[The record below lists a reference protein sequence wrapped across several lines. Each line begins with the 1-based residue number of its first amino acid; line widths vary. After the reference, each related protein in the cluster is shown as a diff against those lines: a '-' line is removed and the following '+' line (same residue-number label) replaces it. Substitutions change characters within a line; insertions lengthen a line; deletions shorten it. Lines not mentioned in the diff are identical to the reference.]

1 MSHEAELT
9 TKLSNLIDGQVPD
22 YIQADHPIFVDFLR
36 QYYKFLES
44 AQITI
49 TGTLD
54 DVLLETA
61 STSFLRLDG
70 TDASSSNESGKIV
83 FEDSTGKFDIGE
95 TITGGTSKATAKILV
110 DDNETLYISAN
121 QRFKEGETITGG
133 TSGATS
139 TLVKYR
145 ANPVQNIQQLFE
157 YSDPDN
163 TVDHFLN
170 AFKDSFMESIPTSL
184 ASGVSKRNLIKQ
196 IRDLYAAKGTSEGHK
211 LFFRILLGQEA
222 EIYYPEKDMARV
234 SDGNWIRPI
243 VIRCTSD
250 SGNAVPVDM
259 VGKNIT
265 GASSGTTAQIIAEY
279 TFQQGSN
286 TVVEFTLREDTI
298 EGTGFTVSETFTG
311 ISETSDI
318 TMQFTVQSIV
328 TDITLTEG
336 GLLYNKDDTFI
347 LDTSVGNGNATAQV
361 SEISSGDISEVI
373 VDDAGTGYR
382 VGDAVKFTAVSADT
396 DSVSA
401 RAFVSVVGGRLST
414 EDSVEVTAPENFL
427 LEDGTRQQFV
437 HSNIL
442 LNGTELST
450 AASEPYAVFGTDKR
464 FSDTKSYYYPLYS
477 DKRKAQVSAT
487 TTGGAIGN
495 VIVVN
500 DGSGYSNGTY
510 YAAVSGDGDN
520 QGTSTGA
527 IIRIV
532 VRENKIAAFGNTL
545 ATETTIHRSGTG
557 YTFANVKITSGFT
570 FSDPELT
577 TTSDMGGSD
586 GLILVIPNVS
596 TVKANAYIFDEVP
609 NIIFWMPSDNQNNA
623 KSTFDSDI
631 YDLFETRSAVLDEG
645 FQLRQE
651 DGTTGTGLGDRLLS
665 ESLDLITDAYGNSSD
680 SIVLETETLSS
691 SDQGEIIKIH
701 LANSGSGYTSLPT
714 LSIITENG
722 ASANLIANTT
732 TIGKVT
738 EIKITDNGFKY
749 ATSPDVVANTNFI
762 LKNVTGTFGI
772 GNTFTTHLGAVVAYD
787 ADTQKLEIGTQTGLG
802 NKSISIE
809 TVSLEQTGTY
819 NDGIQLE
826 DFDIVEPDR
835 PDHGPVATIYKVID
849 EVGSGF
855 ILNNSAALGT
865 NILLENEIGQIVSNA
880 HDVDVFQ
887 ISLENDGNRLEFNI
901 RLEDNVAD
909 LGDEGRGREKILLET
924 GEDEAIILDGF
935 NVGGDGYSIS
945 DAQVYLVTEHISNN
959 LVFDGTDSSS
969 TDAEDNFIIRDFE
982 LVRETDNIL
991 LDGTDGVQADQNSSV
1006 LLDGT
1011 DSLSANA
1018 GGQLLLET
1026 DSNDHIFINHGRSI
1040 EHVNTPDSRLIG
1052 ENFETF
1058 ITEKTPN
1065 VTSVTFGN
1073 VLYNQTI
1080 FDGDQSDGMG
1090 DILLEDGDRLL
1101 NENSGNNLLL
1111 DGTDNSSSDAGS
1123 ELLMEDETLGDKIV
1137 LDGTN
1142 NSSLNAGGEILI
1154 DNNPNFVGNVITD
1167 SGGATATIVTQG
1179 TLDADTSIGTTA
1191 TRTGSYLDDDS
1202 FISEEIIRIQD
1213 SYFYQQ
1219 FSYEVKVNAA
1229 VSEYMNE
1236 LKASVHP
1243 AGFAPFGKIAIST
1256 QLSAAIGITA
1266 AGVDDSASPD
1276 TFSPELASL
1285 FRIIFGPTIQVN
1297 HGMRQNVISPDGES
1311 SLFDAL
1317 LIETGVAL
1325 GDKLLEE
1332 TDGDN
1337 LQFES
1342 GLDIAIENSGN
1353 SGDGTVFLEAGAGG
1367 GRLLTET
1374 ALGENGIINRTVS
1387 KVTKLKVTP
1396 QLVKTRKSYGA
1407 PLLGNILPGSLFF
1420 DRSGVQLEAGN
1431 RDKAPIIMEDNLV
1444 LDGFDEYN
1452 TGAGDRIIYEDYWD
1466 NSTASAVKISEIS
1479 TDDISNN
1486 LVLDGTDSSSTDA
1499 NDSIILNGTNSSSS
1513 NAGNVLILEPNT
1525 SVNETAALSISDL
1538 AKLNTVSYIESAGLD
1553 SEDDNI
1559 LLDGTDSDATDA
1571 GDNLV
1576 LNATN
1581 EHSLDDGSNILLNGV
1596 GFRNFTEE
1604 PEGSI
1609 IFEQSA
1615 ASDELVLEDFVVFN
1629 LNADEVRNEV
1639 IISENGQNILL
1650 ETTGRFRDN
1659 EVGRIMVESG
1669 SENNAFLTNG
1679 SDVNILKLETG
1690 TDANGY
1696 LLGEDVDVKD
1706 RSVNVIIE
1714 SGLLENEKIMTE
1726 GSLIEFEGDTNNGEI
1741 PERNYGNRNIVPF
1754 TREARIHTELAS
1766 SRLALQDERNTEVF
1780 IAMDGT
1786 DSSSTNAGD
1795 NIILNGTSAVLDIEG
1810 NVLLNGT
1817 DAAQSD
1823 AGSAVILDA
1832 SAASTD
1838 VGENLLL
1845 DSTGGRDD
1853 GDRIQLMSTNYVL
1866 VPGNEGGFVLLNG
1879 TDGSSTNAGDELLL
1893 EGGTLEFLQ
1902 QNSINVSVGATAEA
1916 GGLALPESEISLA
1929 GADQASSYDSSL
1941 GTFDS
1946 STITFDA
1953 A

>member
-1 MSHEAELT
+1 MGDSELT
-9 TKLSNLIDGQVPD
+9 TKVSNLIDGQVPD

-49 TGTLD
+49 TGTVD
-54 DVLLETA
+54 QVLLETA
-61 STSFLRLDG
+61 STSFLTLDG
-70 TDASSSNESGKIV
+70 TDRFSSNDSSKIV
-83 FEDSTGKFDIGE
+83 FEDSTGKFEVGE

-157 YSDPDN
+157 YADPDN

-234 SDGNWIRPI
+234 SDGNWAKPI
-243 VIRCTSD
+243 IIRCTSD
-250 SGNAVPVDM
+250 SPSAVPADM

-265 GASSGTTAQIIAEY
+265 GASSGTTAQIIDEY
-279 TFQQGSN
+279 TFQQGSD

-311 ISETSDI
+311 ISETADI

-328 TDITLTEG
+328 TSIALTDG
-336 GLLYNKDDTFI
+336 GLLYEKGDTFI
-347 LDTSVGNGNATAQV
+347 LDTSVGNGQATAQV
-361 SEISSGDISEVI
+361 SEISSGNISDVI
-373 VDDAGTGYR
+373 IDDAGTGYK
-382 VGDAVKFTAVSADT
+382 VGDAVKFTDT
-396 DSVSA
+396 SDDVDSVSA
-401 RAFVSVVGGRLST
+401 RAFVSVVGGRLAT
-414 EDSVEVTAPENFL
+414 EDSTDSTAENIL
-427 LEDGTRQQFV
+427 LEDSTKQQLV
-437 HSNIL
+437 HPNIL
-442 LNGTELST
+442 LNGTELAT

-464 FSDTKSYYYPLYS
+464 FSDTKSYYYPLYA

-495 VIVVN
+495 VLVAN
-500 DGSGYSNGTY
+500 AGSGYSNGTY

-520 QGTSTGA
+520 QGTATGA
-527 IIRIV
+527 VLRIV
-532 VRENKIAAFGNTL
+532 VRENKIAAFGTTL
-545 ATETTIHRSGTG
+545 ATETTIHRSGSG
-557 YTFANVKITSGFT
+557 YTFGNVRLTSGFT

-586 GLILVIPNVS
+586 GLILVIPNVAD
-596 TVKANAYIFDEVP
+596 VKANAYVFDEFP
-609 NIIFWMPSDNQNNA
+609 NVIFWMPNDNQNNA

-631 YDLFETRSAVLDEG
+631 YDLFEARGSVLNEG

-651 DGTTGTGLGDRLLS
+651 DGTTGTGLGDKLLS
-665 ESLDLITDAYGNSSD
+665 ESLDLITDTYGDSSD

-691 SDQGEIIKIH
+691 SDQGKIIKIH
-701 LANSGSGYTSLPT
+701 LANSGGGYTSLPT
-714 LSIITENG
+714 LSIISENG
-722 ASANLIANTT
+722 ANANLIANTN

-749 ATSPDVVANTNFI
+749 STAPDVVANTNFI
-762 LKNVTGTFGI
+762 VKDVTGTFGI
-772 GNTFTTHLGAVVAYD
+772 GNTFTTHSGAVVAYD
-787 ADTQKLEIGTQTGLG
+787 ADTQKLEIGTATGLG
-802 NKSISIE
+802 NKPVATE
-809 TVSLEQTGTY
+809 TISLEQSGTY

-826 DFDIVEPDR
+826 DFDIVEPGR
-835 PDHGPVATIYKVID
+835 PDHGPVATIYKVVD

-855 ILNNSAALGT
+855 NLNNSAALGT
-865 NILLENEIGQIVSNA
+865 NILLENEIGKILTDA
-880 HDVDVFQ
+880 HDADIFQ
-887 ISLENDGNRLEFNI
+887 ISLENDGDRLEFNI

-909 LGDEGRGREKILLET
+909 LGDEGRGRENILLES
-924 GEDEAIILDGF
+924 GERDRIILDGF

-945 DAQVYLVTEHISNN
+945 DAEVYLVTEHISNN
-959 LVFDGTDSSS
+959 LIFDGTDSSGS
-969 TDAEDNFIIRDFE
+969 DAGDNFIIRDFE

-991 LDGTDGVQADQNSSV
+991 LDGTDGAQADQNSAV

-1011 DSLSANA
+1011 DSLSADA
-1018 GGQLLLET
+1018 GDQLLLQT
-1026 DSNDHIFINHGRSI
+1026 DSNDLIFINHGRSI
-1040 EHVNTPDSRLIG
+1040 RHVNTPSSRLLG
-1052 ENFETF
+1052 ENLDTF
-1058 ITEKTPN
+1058 VTEKTPEKTN
-1065 VTSVTFGN
+1065 VTSGD
-1073 VLYNQTI
+1073 VLYNQII

-1090 DILLEDGDRLL
+1090 DLLLEDGNRLL

-1111 DGTDNSSSDAGS
+1111 DGTDDSSSDAGS
-1123 ELLMEDETLGDKIV
+1123 ELLMEDETLGDKLV

-1142 NSSLNAGGEILI
+1142 TSSLNAGGEILTET
-1154 DNNPNFVGNVITD
+1154 DPNFVNTVITD
-1167 SGGATATIVTQG
+1167 SGGATATIIAQG
-1179 TLDADTSIGTTA
+1179 TLDADTSIGTTV
-1191 TRTGSYLDDDS
+1191 TRIGSYLDDDS
-1202 FISEEIIRIQD
+1202 HLSEEVIRIQD
-1213 SYFYQQ
+1213 SHYYQQ
-1219 FSYEVKVNAA
+1219 FSYEVRVNAA

-1243 AGFAPFGKIAIST
+1243 AGFAPFGKIAIAT
-1256 QLSAAIGITA
+1256 EISAGIDVTA
-1266 AGVDDSASPD
+1266 SGVVDATVDD
-1276 TFSPELASL
+1276 TFTPELASL
-1285 FRIIFGPTIQVN
+1285 FRLIFGPTIKVN
-1297 HGMRQNVISPDGES
+1297 HGIRENVLSTDGES
-1311 SLFDAL
+1311 SLFDSL
-1317 LIETGVAL
+1317 LTENGVAI

-1342 GLDIAIENSGN
+1342 GLDIAIENSPK
-1353 SGDGTVFLEAGAGG
+1353 SGDGSVLLETGTGG
-1367 GRLLTET
+1367 GLLLMET
-1374 ALGENGIINRTVS
+1374 ALGENGILDKSVS
-1387 KVTKLKVTP
+1387 KVTKLSVTP
-1396 QLVKTRKSYGA
+1396 QLVKTKRSYGA
-1407 PLLGNILPGSLFF
+1407 PLFANTLPGSLFF
-1420 DRSGVQLEAGN
+1420 DRPGVQLEAGN
-1431 RDKAPIIMEDNLV
+1431 RDKAPIIMQDNLV
-1444 LDGFDEYN
+1444 LDGFDEYG
-1452 TGAGDRIIYEDYWD
+1452 TGVGDRIVYEDSLD
-1466 NSTASAVKISEIS
+1466 NSTSSAVKI
-1479 TDDISNN
+1479 D
-1486 LVLDGTDSSSTDA
+1486 
-1499 NDSIILNGTNSSSS
+1499 
-1513 NAGNVLILEPNT
+1513 
-1525 SVNETAALSISDL
+1525 ETGSLSISDIVS
-1538 AKLNTVSYIESAGLD
+1538 LNTVGYIESAG
-1553 SEDDNI
+1553 
-1559 LLDGTDSDATDA
+1559 
-1571 GDNLV
+1571 GD
-1576 LNATN
+1576 
-1581 EHSLDDGSNILLNGV
+1581 
-1596 GFRNFTEE
+1596 RNFTEE

-1609 IFEQSA
+1609 VFEQSA
-1615 ASDELVLEDFVVFN
+1615 ASDELVLEDFIVFE

-1650 ETTGRFRDN
+1650 ETTGRFRDT
-1659 EVGRIMVESG
+1659 EVGRIAVESG
-1669 SENNAFLTNG
+1669 SEDNAFLKNG
-1679 SDVNILKLETG
+1679 SDVNILKLETE

-1696 LLGEDVDVKD
+1696 LIGEDDTISAVD
-1706 RSVNVIIE
+1706 RSINVVIE

-1726 GSLIEFEGDTNNGEI
+1726 GSLIEFEGDTNVGTI
-1741 PERNYGNRNIVPF
+1741 PERNFGNRNVVPF
-1754 TREARIHTELAS
+1754 TREARVHIELAA

-1780 IAMDGT
+1780 IALDGT
-1786 DSSSTNAGD
+1786 DSSSTDAGD
-1795 NIILNGTSAVLDIEG
+1795 NIILNGTSAVLDIEE
-1810 NVLLNGT
+1810 NILLDGT

-1832 SAASTD
+1832 SASGTD

-1845 DSTGGRDD
+1845 DSTGGRDA

-1893 EGGTLEFLQ
+1893 ESGTLEFLE
-1902 QNSINVSVGATAEA
+1902 QNSINVSVGATAED
-1916 GGLALPESEISLA
+1916 GGLALPESEISKDLLA
-1929 GADQASSYDSSL
+1929 NFDSTL

-1946 STITFDA
+1946 TTITFDA